1 MSDACRGV
9 IWRMSEAVRVD
20 EIEPILQVARRRANL
35 HILRGVAEEHT
46 ASAELVVDRQLLDAP
61 GIHERYLGEVD
72 ERRSAGGQA
81 NVQGILD
88 GTPVSD
94 VELPGEIRIGTGRS
108 PRCADPN
115 LVASFFVTLPPSVLS
130 QGHKPLPC

>member
-1 MSDACRGV
+1 
-9 IWRMSEAVRVD
+9 MSEAVRVD

-94 VELPGEIRIGTGRS
+94 VELPGEVRIGRS